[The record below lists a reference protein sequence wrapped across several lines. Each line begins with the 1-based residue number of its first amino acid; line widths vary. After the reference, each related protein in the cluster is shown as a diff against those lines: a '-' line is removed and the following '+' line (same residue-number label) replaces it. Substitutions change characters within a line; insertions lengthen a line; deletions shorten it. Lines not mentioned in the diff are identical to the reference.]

1 MHAHVYMTSSFTY
14 GAGVHLYVYIY
25 IYVYYIAALPT
36 HCWRIYINVYFGW
49 IQHSQ
54 KSNHAIKETKKTS
67 TQINLNTVKMA
78 H

>member
-14 GAGVHLYVYIY
+14 GAGVHVYIY
-25 IYVYYIAALPT
+25 IYIYIIY
-36 HCWRIYINVYFGW
+36 IYINVYFGW

>member
-14 GAGVHLYVYIY
+14 GAGVHVYIY
-25 IYVYYIAALPT
+25 
-36 HCWRIYINVYFGW
+36 IYINVYFGW